1 MRGHLV
7 SRRLTWR
14 VGTLQDLA
22 DDTTSAAVLSRIL
35 RATLT
40 TRLSSFLLA
49 LKATRANL
57 LDDEAVLD
65 YLINVLLF
73 TIHLALLT
81 HHVE

>member
-14 VGTLQDLA
+14 VGTLQDLT
-22 DDTTSAAVLSRIL
+22 DDTASTAVLSRL
-35 RATLT
+35 LSATLT
-40 TRLSSFLLA
+40 TSLSSFLLT

-57 LDDEAVLD
+57 FDDEAVLN
-65 YLINVLLF
+65 YLVDVLLF
-73 TIHLALLT
+73 TVQLALLT